1 VALSFLSSSSSSSY
15 PILIAEAFCTPYAYT
30 SSLGRSSIQRRR
42 NHDHQQIVTIHT
54 ILDDHAII
62 EPTIIDNIDNILNI
76 IGVVASGYLI
86 GLVVAWWVRNNGGI
100 THDNNSR
107 DQISERDQLAYIEPR
122 VKPWTDE
129 ELLMYNGTNN
139 NNAGGQRGPILMAI
153 KNHVFNVGT
162 NNGYQFYGPNGDYHI
177 MAGRDASRFLAKNIV
192 IEETIDEKNEKLS
205 VSQEANLEM
214 WYWIIKNKYP
224 CVGTYAGY
232 NNNNNNN
239 NTSNNSKNNND
250 DAAIN

>member
-1 VALSFLSSSSSSSY
+1 VALSCSSFSSSY
-15 PILIAEAFCTPYAYT
+15 PIFIAEAFCTPYAYT
-30 SSLGRSSIQRRR
+30 SLGRSSIQRR
-42 NHDHQQIVTIHT
+42 NHDQQVVSIHT
-54 ILDDHAII
+54 GLDDNTII
-62 EPTIIDNIDNILNI
+62 EPTIIDNIDNVFNI

-100 THDNNSR
+100 THDSKT
-107 DQISERDQLAYIEPR
+107 DQISERDQLTYIEPR

-139 NNAGGQRGPILMAI
+139 TTNDGGQRGPILMAI

-205 VSQEANLEM
+205 VGQEANLEM

-224 CVGTYAGY
+224 CVGTYDGY
-232 NNNNNNN
+232 NNNTNNNNNNDGN
-239 NTSNNSKNNND
+239 

>member
-86 GLVVAWWVRNNGGI
+86 GLVVAWWVRNGGGT
-100 THDNNSR
+100 THDNNNNR
-107 DQISERDQLAYIEPR
+107 MEEPDQLAYIEPR

-129 ELLMYNGTNN
+129 ELQMYNGTNN
-139 NNAGGQRGPILMAI
+139 NNNNNGRGPILMAI

-192 IEETIDEKNEKLS
+192 IEETIDEKNVSLS
-205 VSQEANLEM
+205 VGQEANLEM

-239 NTSNNSKNNND
+239 TNNNSKNNND

>member
-1 VALSFLSSSSSSSY
+1 
-15 PILIAEAFCTPYAYT
+15 
-30 SSLGRSSIQRRR
+30 
-42 NHDHQQIVTIHT
+42 
-54 ILDDHAII
+54 LDDHAII
-62 EPTIIDNIDNILNI
+62 EPTIIDNIDNIFNI

-86 GLVVAWWVRNNGGI
+86 GVVLAWWVRNNGGI
-100 THDNNSR
+100 THDSNNTR
-107 DQISERDQLAYIEPR
+107 DPISERDQLTYIEPR

-129 ELLMYNGTNN
+129 ELQMYNGTNN
-139 NNAGGQRGPILMAI
+139 NDNEERGPILMAI

-192 IEETIDEKNEKLS
+192 IEETIDEKN
-205 VSQEANLEM
+205 VSLTVAQEANLEM

-224 CVGTYAGY
+224 CVGTYDGY
-232 NNNNNNN
+232 NNNYN
-239 NTSNNSKNNND
+239 NNND

>member
-1 VALSFLSSSSSSSY
+1 VALSFLSSSSSFSSSSSY
-15 PILIAEAFCTPYAYT
+15 SISIAEAFCTPYAYT
-30 SSLGRSSIQRRR
+30 SLGRSSIQRRR
-42 NHDHQQIVTIHT
+42 NHDHRQQTEKIHMR
-54 ILDDHAII
+54 LDDNTTI
-62 EPTIIDNIDNILNI
+62 EPTIINHIDNVFNI
-76 IGVVASGYLI
+76 IGVVAFGYLI
-86 GLVVAWWVRNNGGI
+86 GVIVAWWVRNNGGT
-100 THDNNSR
+100 THDNKQ
-107 DQISERDQLAYIEPR
+107 QIMERDQLAYIEPR

-129 ELLMYNGTNN
+129 ELQMYNGTNTTN
-139 NNAGGQRGPILMAI
+139 NGRGPILMAI

-162 NNGYQFYGPNGDYHI
+162 NNGYQFYGPTGDYHI

-224 CVGTYAGY
+224 CVGTYDGY
-232 NNNNNNN
+232 YNNNNNN